1 MVIFV
6 IIGIVF
12 YSKYVSPQLNKT
24 YVDNREFVSKD
35 SGGDNTATLYF
46 FYTDWCPLSKK
57 AEPEWKAFK
66 EDTGDA
72 FNGVSMVFREID
84 CDHDVDTA
92 DRFNISGYPT
102 IKLVYGDKVYEYDAK
117 PDRVTLAKFLN
128 DIFKNP

>member
-1 MVIFV
+1 MAKIIDIFSNLFSKFVSILNNNKILIGVLMVIFV

-57 AEPEWKAFK
+57 SRTRME
-66 EDTGDA
+66 
-72 FNGVSMVFREID
+72 SI
-84 CDHDVDTA
+84 
-92 DRFNISGYPT
+92 
-102 IKLVYGDKVYEYDAK
+102 
-117 PDRVTLAKFLN
+117 
-128 DIFKNP
+128 